1 MWRIGPGK
9 RSWANECSVA
19 GSVRT
24 PETIRG
30 RSAKQDRLQESLLVQ
45 TQVLGPQDIPVNPVF
60 SKCFNTPSGSRCA
73 TVVDSVAVRSS
84 RFNTVQ
90 QTVGN
95 PGLKTQDLPK
105 GIPVENLVPNQFQR
119 LVEVC

>member
-30 RSAKQDRLQESLLVQ
+30 RSAKQDRPQESLLVQ
-45 TQVLGPQDIPVNPVF
+45 TQVLGPQDIPVNPV
-60 SKCFNTPSGSRCA
+60 
-73 TVVDSVAVRSS
+73 
-84 RFNTVQ
+84 FNTVQ

-105 GIPVENLVPNQFQR
+105 GIPVENLVPNQVRSFM
-119 LVEVC
+119 EIC